1 MLLFTFFLTAI
12 VERSAPLIEKGPQTT
27 FVGIY
32 GSVNLTCV
40 VSGSPQPTIQWYK
53 DNAALQGEVYPS
65 YYIQSVELDDRG
77 VYHCEA
83 MNSEGSVV
91 SNEAVINILGIQQY
105 TVELFVPLV
114 GFGVSTF
121 SDQVV
126 ETSRRLVDNVSQI
139 DNHVIACM
147 SCDCHATFFAAE

>member
-1 MLLFTFFLTAI
+1 MVLCFSPNYFILTAI
-12 VERSAPLIEKGPQTT
+12 IERSAPRIEKGPQTT

-32 GSVNLTCV
+32 SSVNLTCV
-40 VSGSPQPTIQWYK
+40 VSGSPQPSIQWYK
-53 DNAALQGEVYPS
+53 DNAPLPGEVYPS

-77 VYHCEA
+77 VYHCKA

-91 SNEAVINILGIQQY
+91 SNAAVINILGVQQY
-105 TVELFVPLV
+105 TVELFIPLL

-126 ETSRRLVDNVSQI
+126 VSSRSLVNNVSPI
-139 DNHVIACM
+139 EYHVVACHVIIM
-147 SCDCHATFFAAE
+147 